1 MLISI
6 RIYPQKAT
14 KLILDLDIKAK
25 CIKNINT
32 SDFATDYSI
41 DSSYQ
46 TTFKAKRVVADTV
59 DFNYLDNE
67 FLKKTFMC
75 NHHYVSD
82 TLIIN
87 GGFGPGYQ
95 MYGFIAKVFPN
106 RMTLIKLR
114 LYWPYPSYYNSL
126 DETYTK
132 SEIVV
137 ETKRS
142 KLILNKLPTN
152 KSDRSH
158 IYGYIEFLSND
169 YFIKMKDEK
178 TKKSYKQKT
187 NSEYRIYFDSRYLN
201 DTE

>member
-32 SDFATDYSI
+32 TDFPTDYSI
-41 DSSYQ
+41 DSAYQ
-46 TTFKAKRVVADTV
+46 TTFKAKKVAEDTV
-59 DFNYLDNE
+59 EFNYLDNE
-67 FLKKTFMC
+67 FLKKTFTC
-75 NHHYVSD
+75 NHHYVND

-87 GGFGPGYQ
+87 GGFGPNYQ

-106 RMTLIKLR
+106 RKTLIKLR

-126 DETYTK
+126 DGTYAK

-142 KLILNKLPTN
+142 KLILNKLPKN

-169 YFIKMKDEK
+169 YFIKMRDEK
-178 TKKSYKQKT
+178 TKNPYKQKN
-187 NSEYRIYFDSRYLN
+187 NSEYKIYFDSRYLN
-201 DTE
+201 DTK